1 MLIPK
6 NRQKILKTLRPL
18 EDGSTFFFGLSDSR
32 GEVVWRDG
40 NTGEMANLTGITWAP
55 GEPNN
60 SGGKQDCINFEIETE
75 DMYDTDC
82 GQQFCP
88 LCEVPEITAFNLQ
101 GICQNSFI
109 DMFYVLQSATQ
120 LLGYVQNTM
129 VWVEDSGR
137 WDIINVITGRTEA
150 FMNETSDFPL
160 TTHPWYFTDGR

>member
-101 GICQNSFI
+101 GICQNSSTI
-109 DMFYVLQSATQ
+109 VMIIKI
-120 LLGYVQNTM
+120 LLSTNAALTVQVHLFGAETLDL
-129 VWVEDSGR
+129 E
-137 WDIINVITGRTEA
+137 INRIMEIV
-150 FMNETSDFPL
+150 
-160 TTHPWYFTDGR
+160 